1 MKFTDSIGTMI
12 HEKVDA
18 SFTGALII
26 LQSLTGKKPVYIP
39 LTGSWASKFTAV
51 HVVRGCQ
58 GGGRCQGGVWVPG
71 RGVGAREGCAREG
84 VDKVAEMA
92 DLDGT
97 ELQPCWCRGWQ

>member
-1 MKFTDSIGTMI
+1 M
-12 HEKVDA
+12 
-18 SFTGALII
+18 
-26 LQSLTGKKPVYIP
+26 
-39 LTGSWASKFTAV
+39 
-51 HVVRGCQ
+51 
-58 GGGRCQGGVWVPG
+58 PG